1 MKKSTSCFKW
11 LCMIFMIVLGAVQAN
26 AQDPYVE
33 DFSTTTGSGDYLKT
47 LPEGW
52 DVKGSLNYTFER
64 ENTKYHNGKP
74 GIAIASNTSNY
85 LITPKLAA
93 GTIGFWLRQYTGNY
107 AASAKIYYCT
117 EADGVF
123 TIGEQIGDEA
133 YIAKPSDK
141 KTTTWKSFT
150 YTLEQDSRVAILFNG
165 VFDDFVAVNGIV
177 EDGGEGGGEGTDP
190 NPGEGT
196 DPEPEPEPEKH
207 LQITAFTRTC
217 DLDVNA
223 DASGNFTATFSVTV
237 KNTGNVEL
245 SAEEVSVSITDAY
258 TEGYNV
264 LATATA
270 TKPLA
275 VDASVTIPVEVK
287 SVCISSVEKKV
298 DFYAKENIDN
308 TFYKGSAYSS
318 YPSSAS
324 VYVQPYVAKFAIYE
338 TGGSSSLSSYYSLD
352 FGKVSAITS
361 KSFEIRN
368 AGAAPLEVSSI
379 TVPEGF
385 TVDPSSFTVAGGDK
399 QTFTVSLVPVADNY
413 GDYSG
418 NIVITHSLGTYSFPV
433 KGTTIDPDNIVVD
446 FVGGVIPSNWTK
458 IGGFSASTYAGG
470 IGSVSST
477 SSKGGLQSP
486 RITIKEG
493 KKLSFKAEK
502 YSTSGT
508 SHLTLSY
515 SANGKD
521 WTEVKD
527 YGSEMTTSFKTF
539 EVEEIPA
546 GKWFI
551 KFEGTYFDIDDI
563 TGFGYCN
570 EPLVDLKISALG
582 YSTFAPQYNVTIPE
596 NIKVYIVE
604 SQSVSD
610 VVKITPITGT
620 IAKGEG
626 VIVKGEPEA
635 IVIFDTVEAAE
646 KNAENILVGTTAAKA
661 LAEGEAYILVEEE
674 GQAVFSLCAEG
685 TIAAGKAYLPAPGL
699 NAAPALKI
707 VMEDETTAIDNL
719 TISQPQNRTTA
730 VYNLAGQKVST
741 GYKGIIIRNG
751 KKMMVK

>member
-1 MKKSTSCFKW
+1 MVV
-11 LCMIFMIVLGAVQAN
+11 MIVLGAVQAN
-26 AQDPYVE
+26 AQDPYIE
-33 DFSTTTGSGDYLKT
+33 DFSSTAGSSYAVT
-47 LPEGW
+47 SLPEGW
-52 DVKGSLNYTFER
+52 ACKGTLGSFEK
-64 ENTKYHNGKP
+64 ESDKYHNGKP
-74 GIAIASNTSNY
+74 GIAIHPNTTNY

-93 GTIGFWLRQYTGNY
+93 GQIVFWLRQYTKSY
-107 AASAKIYYCT
+107 AASAKVYYCT
-117 EADGVF
+117 ESNGEF
-123 TIGEQIGDEA
+123 TIGSQIGNEA
-133 YIAKPSDK
+133 TLPKNA
-141 KTTTWKSFT
+141 TTWTSFK
-150 YTLEQDSRVAILFNG
+150 YTLESDSRVAILFDG
-165 VFDDFVAVNGIV
+165 VLDDFAAVNGIV

-190 NPGEGT
+190 NPGT

-275 VDASVTIPVEVK
+275 VDASVTIPVEVT

-308 TFYKGSAYSS
+308 TFYKYSSYSS

-379 TVPEGF
+379 NVPEGF

-399 QTFTVSLVPVADNY
+399 QAFTVSLVPVADNY

-418 NIVITHSLGTYSFPV
+418 NVVITHSLGTFSFPV

-493 KKLSFKAEK
+493 KTLSFKAEK
-502 YSTSGT
+502 YGTSGT

-527 YGSEMTTSFKTF
+527 YGSEMTTSWKTF
-539 EVEEIPA
+539 VVDEIPA

-582 YSTFAPQYNVTIPE
+582 YSTFAPQYDVTIPE
-596 NIKVYIVE
+596 TIETYIVKA
-604 SQSVSD
+604 QSISD
-610 VVKITPITGT
+610 AVKITPITGT

-626 VIVKGEPEA
+626 VIVKGEPNA
-635 IVIFDTVEAAE
+635 IIIFDTVETAE
-646 KNAENILVGTTAAKA
+646 ANAENILVGTTAAKA
-661 LAEGEAYILVEEE
+661 LAEGEAYILFEEE
-674 GQAVFSLCAEG
+674 GQAVFSLCAAG
-685 TIAAGKAYLPAPGL
+685 TIAAGKAYLPAAGL

>member
-1 MKKSTSCFKW
+1 MKKSTYYAKW
-11 LCMIFMIVLGAVQAN
+11 FCMVVMIVLGAVQAN
-26 AQDPYVE
+26 AQDPYIE
-33 DFSTTTGSGDYLKT
+33 DFSGITAMNK

-52 DVKGSLNYTFER
+52 ACKGSISAFEY
-64 ENTKYHNGKP
+64 ETDKYHTGVGNGKKAL
-74 GIAIASNTSNY
+74 AINGNTSNY

-93 GTIGFWLRQYTGNY
+93 GPIAFYLRQYTKTY
-107 AASAKIYYCT
+107 AASTKLYYCT
-117 EADGVF
+117 EADGEF
-123 TIGEQIGDEA
+123 TIGSQIGDEA
-133 YIAKPSDK
+133 TLPKNA
-141 KTTTWKSFT
+141 TTWTKFQ
-150 YTLEQDSRVAILFNG
+150 YTLDKDSRIAILFDG
-165 VFDDFVAVNGIV
+165 VFDDFVAPMGIV
-177 EDGGEGGGEGTDP
+177 EDGGEGTDP

-207 LQITAFTRTC
+207 LQITAFSRTS
-217 DLDVNA
+217 DMEANA

-245 SAEEVSVSITDAY
+245 TAEEVSVSITDAY
-258 TEGYNV
+258 TDGYNV

-275 VDASVTIPVEVK
+275 VGATVTIPVEVT

-308 TFYKGSAYSS
+308 TFYKYSS

-324 VYVQPYVAKFAIYE
+324 VWVQPYVAKFAIYE
-338 TGGSSSLSSYYSLD
+338 VGGSYSLSSYYSLD
-352 FGKVSAITS
+352 FGKVTATAS

-379 TVPEGF
+379 SVPEGF

-418 NIVITHSLGTYSFPV
+418 NVVITHALGTYSFPV

-446 FVGGVIPSNWTK
+446 FAGGVVPSNWTK
-458 IGGFSASTYAGG
+458 IGGFSASTYVGG

-493 KKLSFKAEK
+493 KTLSFKAEK
-502 YSTSGT
+502 YGTSGT

-527 YGSEMTTSFKTF
+527 YGTEMTASWKTF
-539 EVEEIPA
+539 VVDEIPA

-596 NIKVYIVE
+596 NIEVYIVE

-635 IVIFDTVEAAE
+635 IIIFDIVEAAE
-646 KNAENILVGTTAAKA
+646 ANTSNILVGTTKA
-661 LAEGEAYILVEEE
+661 TELQANEAYILVEEE
-674 GQAVFSLCAEG
+674 GQVVFSLCAEG
-685 TIAAGKAYLPAPGL
+685 TIAAGKAYLPVSNL
-699 NAAPALKI
+699 NAAAPTLKI
-707 VMEDETTAIDNL
+707 VMEDEATAIDNL
-719 TISQPQNRTTA
+719 GTHETSGTLGTSATSI
-730 VYNLAGQKVST
+730 YNLAGQKVST